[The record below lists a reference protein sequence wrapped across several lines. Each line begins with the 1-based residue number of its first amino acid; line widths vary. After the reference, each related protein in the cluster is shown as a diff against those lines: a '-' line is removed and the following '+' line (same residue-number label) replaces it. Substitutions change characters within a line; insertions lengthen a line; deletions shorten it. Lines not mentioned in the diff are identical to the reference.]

1 LCPLLFCN
9 EIFLKGE
16 KKSCKK
22 GIKRKPIL
30 EQRVA
35 GAALLRILK
44 NLEKGKKKKSKE
56 PFILFLMEFGGKV
69 LKIYIYIYSF
79 SFTKN
84 VATLAI
90 IHSRN

>member
-9 EIFLKGE
+9 EILKKGGQ

-22 GIKRKPIL
+22 EIKRKPIL
-30 EQRVA
+30 QQRVA
-35 GAALLRILK
+35 GAGLLRILK
-44 NLEKGKKKKSKE
+44 NLEKEKKEKEKKRIIYSI
-56 PFILFLMEFGGKV
+56 FNGVWGWGFFL
-69 LKIYIYIYSF
+69 IYSF
-79 SFTKN
+79 SFIKN